1 MIDKKEFLLHS
12 IIKAYIENL
21 EPIGSNQL
29 KSMYDISYSPATIR
43 GYFKKLGEE
52 GYLAQEHISSGRTPT
67 TEALK
72 EYWAKR
78 LEFELPSVDYHKLN
92 KFAMQMGL
100 TVFIKQQT
108 TDTLHRVLN
117 VENVYMILEFYKS
130 SLLSDNTNPFALTT
144 PEESY
149 AATIKFNVAFHKFL
163 IDMIGRTFDE
173 ILDISQQVG
182 ARHLHL
188 ELSKYM
194 QNNIF
199 EIINTKKFLNLAV
212 EYDLDERDINSFLQG
227 DMMMKLNQGVYFQE
241 TKGFDGVL
249 PQGQIGICHNTQING
264 NDIKMLVIGE
274 LSKDFEYF
282 YKGIS

>member
-43 GYFKKLGEE
+43 GYFKKLGDE

-78 LEFELPSVDYHKLN
+78 LEFDLDSVDYDKLTSLATN
-92 KFAMQMGL
+92 MGL
-100 TVFIKQQT
+100 SVFIKQQT
-108 TDTLHRVLN
+108 TDTLHRILN
-117 VENVYMILEFYKS
+117 VENVYMILEFYKA
-130 SLLSDNTNPFALTT
+130 SLLNNGSSPFALTT
-144 PEESY
+144 SEDSY
-149 AATIKFNVAFHKFL
+149 AVTIKFNTAFYKFL
-163 IDMIGRTFDE
+163 LDMEGRTFDE
-173 ILDISQQVG
+173 ILEISRQVG
-182 ARHLHL
+182 ASHLNL
-188 ELSKYM
+188 ELSQYI

-199 EIINTKKFLNLAV
+199 EIVNTKKFLRLAV
-212 EYDLDERDINSFLQG
+212 EYDLDEKDLNLFLHGEVMTNIQ
-227 DMMMKLNQGVYFQE
+227 KGVYL
-241 TKGFDGVL
+241 DGLL
-249 PQGQIGICHNTQING
+249 PEGQIGICHNTKING
-264 NDIKMLVIGE
+264 LDVKILVVGD

-282 YKGIS
+282 YKRIQK

>member
-43 GYFKKLGEE
+43 GYFKKLGDE

-78 LEFELPSVDYHKLN
+78 LEFNLDSVDYDKLTSLATN
-92 KFAMQMGL
+92 MGL
-100 TVFIKQQT
+100 SVFIKQQT
-108 TDTLHRVLN
+108 TDTLHRILN
-117 VENVYMILEFYKS
+117 VENVYMILEFYKA
-130 SLLSDNTNPFALTT
+130 SLLNNGSSPFALTT
-144 PEESY
+144 PEDSY
-149 AATIKFNVAFHKFL
+149 AVTIKFNTAFYKFL
-163 IDMIGRTFDE
+163 LDMEGRTFDE
-173 ILDISQQVG
+173 ILEISRQVG
-182 ARHLHL
+182 ASHLNL
-188 ELSKYM
+188 ELSQYI

-199 EIINTKKFLNLAV
+199 EIVNTKKFLRLAV
-212 EYDLDERDINSFLQG
+212 EYDLDEKDLNLFLHGEVMTNIQ
-227 DMMMKLNQGVYFQE
+227 KGVYL
-241 TKGFDGVL
+241 DGLL
-249 PQGQIGICHNTQING
+249 PEGQIGICHNTKING
-264 NDIKMLVIGE
+264 LDVKILVVGD

-282 YKGIS
+282 YKRIQK

>member
-21 EPIGSNQL
+21 EPIGSSQL

-78 LEFELPSVDYHKLN
+78 LEFDLVSINYDKLT
-92 KFAMQMGL
+92 KLASQMGL
-100 TVFIKQQT
+100 TVFVKQQT
-108 TDTLHRVLN
+108 TDTLHRILN
-117 VENVYMILEFYKS
+117 VDDVYMILEFYKTH
-130 SLLSDNTNPFALTT
+130 LLNDSKSDLALTT
-144 PEESY
+144 VNDSY
-149 AATIKFNVAFHKFL
+149 AVTIKFNLAFYKFL
-163 IDMIGRTFDE
+163 TDMIGQTFDD

-182 ARHLHL
+182 ARHLHT
-188 ELSKYM
+188 ELSGYV

-199 EIINTKKFLNLAV
+199 EIINTKKFLHLAV
-212 EYDLDERDINSFLQG
+212 QYDLSEKDLNLFLHG
-227 DMMMKLNQGVYFQE
+227 DVMMKLKQGVYL
-241 TKGFDGVL
+241 DGLL
-249 PQGQIGICHNTQING
+249 PQGQIGICHNIKVNG
-264 NDIKMLVIGE
+264 NDVKILVVGD
-274 LSKDFEYF
+274 LSKDYEYF
-282 YKGIS
+282 YKGIAA

>member
-21 EPIGSNQL
+21 EPIGSHQL

-78 LEFELPSVDYHKLN
+78 LEFDLNEVDYNKLTTLAT
-92 KFAMQMGL
+92 KMGL
-100 TVFIKQQT
+100 SVFIKQQT
-108 TDTLHRVLN
+108 TDTLHRILN
-117 VENVYMILEFYKS
+117 VENVYMILEFYKAN
-130 SLLSDNTNPFALTT
+130 LLNSNSAFALTT
-144 PEESY
+144 PDESY
-149 AATIKFNVAFHKFL
+149 AVTIKFNVAFFKFL
-163 IDMIGRTFDE
+163 SDMEGRKFDE
-173 ILDISQQVG
+173 ILEISQQVG
-182 ARHLHL
+182 ASHLHA
-188 ELSKYM
+188 ELSKYI

-199 EIINTKKFLNLAV
+199 EIVNTKNFLHLAV
-212 EYDLDERDINSFLQG
+212 EYDLDEKDVNFFLQG
-227 DMMMKLNQGVYFQE
+227 DVMMKLTQGVYL
-241 TKGFDGVL
+241 DDLL
-249 PQGQIGICHNTQING
+249 PQGQIGVCHDTKING
-264 NDIKMLVIGE
+264 IDIKMLVVGD

-282 YKGIS
+282 YKGIKA

>member
-1 MIDKKEFLLHS
+1 MDKKEFLLHS

-78 LEFELPSVDYHKLN
+78 LEFDLPSVDYN
-92 KFAMQMGL
+92 KINELATKIGL

-117 VENVYMILEFYKS
+117 VEDIYMILEFYKAN
-130 SLLSDNTNPFALTT
+130 LVDTVVNPFALTT
-144 PEESY
+144 RDDSY
-149 AATIKFNVAFHKFL
+149 AVTIKYNVAFFKFL
-163 IDMIGRTFDE
+163 TDVTGRTFDE

-182 ARHLHL
+182 ASHLHA
-188 ELSKYM
+188 ELSKYV

-199 EIINTKKFLNLAV
+199 DIINTKKFLNLAV
-212 EYDLDERDINSFLQG
+212 DYDLDERTINSFLQG
-227 DMMMKLNQGVYFQE
+227 DVMMKLEQGVYLE
-241 TKGFDGVL
+241 GLL
-249 PQGQIGICHNTQING
+249 PQGQIGVCHNTKVNG
-264 NDIKMLVIGE
+264 TDIKMLVVGD

-282 YKGIS
+282 YKGIEA

>member
-21 EPIGSNQL
+21 EPIGSSQL

-78 LEFELPSVDYHKLN
+78 LEFDLPNVDYDKLTTLAN
-92 KFAMQMGL
+92 QMGL

-108 TDTLHRVLN
+108 KDTLHRILN
-117 VENVYMILEFYKS
+117 VENVYMILEFYKA
-130 SLLSDNTNPFALTT
+130 SLIDINSNKYALTT
-144 PEESY
+144 TEDSY
-149 AATIKFNVAFHKFL
+149 AVTIKFNIAFHKFL
-163 IDMIGRTFDE
+163 TDMIGRTFDE
-173 ILDISQQVG
+173 IVDISQQVG
-182 ARHLHL
+182 ANHLHI
-188 ELSKYM
+188 ELSKYV

-199 EIINTKKFLNLAV
+199 EIVNTKNFLHLAV
-212 EYDLDERDINSFLQG
+212 EYDLDEKDVNLFLQG
-227 DMMMKLNQGVYFQE
+227 DIMMKLEQGIYL
-241 TKGFDGVL
+241 DNIL
-249 PQGQIGICHNTQING
+249 PQGQIGICHNTKVHG
-264 NDIKMLVIGE
+264 TDIKILVVGD

-282 YKGIS
+282 YKGIAI

>member
-1 MIDKKEFLLHS
+1 MINKKEFLLHS

-21 EPIGSNQL
+21 EPIGSSQL

-43 GYFKKLGEE
+43 GYFKKLGDE

-78 LEFELPSVDYHKLN
+78 LEFDLPGIDYDKLT
-92 KFAMQMGL
+92 KLASQMGL

-108 TDTLHRVLN
+108 TDTLHRILN
-117 VENVYMILEFYKS
+117 VENVYMILEFYKAN
-130 SLLSDNTNPFALTT
+130 LANNTKNKYALTT
-144 PEESY
+144 TDDSY
-149 AATIKFNVAFHKFL
+149 AVTIKFNVAFHKFL
-163 IDMIGRTFDE
+163 TDMIGRTFDD

-182 ARHLHL
+182 ASHLHT
-188 ELSKYM
+188 ELSKYV

-199 EIINTKKFLNLAV
+199 EIINTKNFLHLAV
-212 EYDLDERDINSFLQG
+212 EYNLDEKDVNFFLQG
-227 DMMMKLNQGVYFQE
+227 DVMIKLEQGVYL
-241 TKGFDGVL
+241 DNLL
-249 PQGQIGICHNTQING
+249 PEGQIGICHDTKVHG
-264 NDIKMLVIGE
+264 TDIKILVIGD

-282 YKGIS
+282 YKGITA